1 MKTSMFLYTSN
12 LLPIEVRTKRKGLVT
27 LWSWWAVT
35 GYMFMAL
42 FSIVLRKMTWNSQ
55 HFLARGFTCSVISR
69 PDFNKM
75 IFVSENYTLYSNIF
89 YLVCHWCFN
98 DTTAKLGVIWRR
110 EKLERMELM
119 WRGYIWPPQHVL
131 WCCSPAWWLS
141 WQPNTPWEASIFDI
155 KTTCLNQRKLM
166 WLQLNML
173 ELIHL
178 H

>member
-1 MKTSMFLYTSN
+1 MGCNWIHVY
-12 LLPIEVRTKRKGLVT
+12 V
-27 LWSWWAVT
+27 
-35 GYMFMAL
+35 AL
-42 FSIVLRKMTWNSQ
+42 FHCFEKNDMKFATFSGTWFHLFC
-55 HFLARGFTCSVISR
+55 HFLARFQQNDLCQW
-69 PDFNKM
+69 K
-75 IFVSENYTLYSNIF
+75 LYSIF
-89 YLVCHWCFN
+89 QYILVCHWCFN

-119 WRGYIWPPQHVL
+119 WRGYIWPPQHLL